1 MIWLSQTF
9 SVIEVVAPLA
19 VGVLPVEEK
28 KEVEKVDGRLLNDS
42 ANSIFMDLLDDS
54 DDDEEEDEEEERI
67 FSRDFNAEKMF
78 GTLQVLGS
86 IIASSQRAERESRP
100 TRKFTAVFSFSFSS
114 ISSLYSL
121 LTLILTGVH
130 FSSVL

>member
-9 SVIEVVAPLA
+9 SVIEVVAPPA
-19 VGVLPVEEK
+19 VAVLPVEEK
-28 KEVEKVDGRLLNDS
+28 KEVEKVQGRLLNDS

-54 DDDEEEDEEEERI
+54 DDDDEEERM

-114 ISSLYSL
+114 NSSLYSL
-121 LTLILTGVH
+121 PTLILTGVH